1 MRLIVGLGNPGR
13 KFSQSRHNVGF
24 ACVDYMSRKWGIELT
39 QRRAKAV
46 LGKGVVADVTVV
58 LAKPRTF
65 MNRSGDGITYLL
77 TRFAATAADLIVI
90 YDEMDL
96 PVGGIRIRP
105 HGGTAGHKGIE
116 SIIGTIPTQEFTR
129 VRVGIGPPSPDIDG
143 MDYVLGHFSR
153 QERLLVDRAVAT
165 VAEAVE
171 CLLRDGIDAAMNR
184 FN

>member
-1 MRLIVGLGNPGR
+1 MKLIVGLGNPGR

-24 ACVDYMSRKWGIELT
+24 ACVDYMSRKWGIELA

-46 LGKGVVADVTVV
+46 LGQGVVADVPLV

-65 MNRSGDGITYLL
+65 MNRSGDGIAYLL
-77 TRFAATAADLIVI
+77 ARFAATAGDLVVI

-96 PVGGIRIRP
+96 PVGGVRIRP
-105 HGGTAGHKGIE
+105 RGGAAGHNGIK
-116 SIIGTIPTQEFTR
+116 SILATLPTQEFTR
-129 VRVGIGPPSPDIDG
+129 VRVGIGSPPPDVDG
-143 MDYVLGHFSR
+143 IDYVLGRVSSE
-153 QERLLVDRAVAT
+153 ERLLLSRAVAT

-171 CLLRDGIDAAMNR
+171 CLLRDGVDEAMNR